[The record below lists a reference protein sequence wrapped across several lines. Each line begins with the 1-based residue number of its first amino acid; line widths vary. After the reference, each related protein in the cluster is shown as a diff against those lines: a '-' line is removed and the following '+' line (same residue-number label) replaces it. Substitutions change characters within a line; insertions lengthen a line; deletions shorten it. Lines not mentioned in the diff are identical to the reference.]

1 MGINPI
7 GYIPWTGKRT
17 RHLYRLFVIAKS
29 IFSEKIRS
37 KAILILMFIGIIVVY
52 AIPLISIIFLPHEVL
67 TSEDM
72 IGGINPVLGDGLI
85 LISMLLAAI
94 VSSDIISRDLSD
106 NSFVL
111 YFSRPIRPID
121 YLIGKIAGGFA
132 VMTIFCLLPLIIYG
146 VVIIATQS
154 GSDYLKSLEVL
165 GLASVAGILNSFFF
179 IGFGTMLS
187 SVTKSRGYAGVGT
200 FVSFFV
206 LSLISAM
213 FIEID
218 MNWVLVNPADLLKY
232 TYGMIFSVGLP
243 EELSSDIYWA
253 ILLSILI
260 VPILFAYWRINRK
273 AIGK

>member
-17 RHLYRLFVIAKS
+17 RHLYRLYVIAKS

-37 KAILILMFIGIIVVY
+37 KAILILIFIGIIIVY
-52 AIPLISIIFLPHEVL
+52 ALPLLDVIFLPHEVL

-72 IGGINPVLGDGLI
+72 IGGANPVLGDPLI
-85 LISMLLAAI
+85 LFSMLLAAI
-94 VSSDIISRDLSD
+94 ISSDIISRDLSD

-121 YLIGKIAGGFA
+121 YLIGKITGGFA
-132 VMTIFCLLPLIIYG
+132 VMAIFCLLPLIMYG

-154 GSDYLKSLEVL
+154 SSDYLKSLEVL
-165 GLASVAGILNSFFF
+165 GLASFAGILNSFFF

-187 SVTKSRGYAGVGT
+187 SVTKNRGYAGVGT

-206 LSLISAM
+206 LSLISRM
-213 FIEID
+213 FTEID
-218 MNWVLVNPADLLKY
+218 VNWILVNPAVLLKY
-232 TYGMIFSVGLP
+232 TYGMIFNIGLP
-243 EELSSDIYWA
+243 EELSSDIYWT

-260 VPILFAYWRINRK
+260 VPIIFAYWRINKK
-273 AIGK
+273 ATGK